1 MVGGGLKITPTERRR
16 MEGWMDGW
24 AYLVHVGSDEFH
36 RLVEGVSV
44 AGASVEDDGADG
56 DVGQDVRVVVDE
68 IQGVEHGFQP
78 LDALLLLDG
87 SAGEFQ
93 ATAAQSGPASRSSSA
108 AVVRQH
114 QVLVHGKQ
122 SAKDY
127 VARNADQVVG
137 VLALPLR
144 LMRLLL
150 RRVVLLESE
159 GQLAR
164 GGRHHHEKH
173 GGRQPQP
180 SPGATQQFLLHGWQ
194 RRRSCCPNVSTCP
207 VIRFNSRTHQPARPA
222 PKPLTFFFAPN

>member
-1 MVGGGLKITPTERRR
+1 MSLEQVSR
-16 MEGWMDGW
+16 MTAPM
-24 AYLVHVGSDEFH
+24 
-36 RLVEGVSV
+36 
-44 AGASVEDDGADG
+44 DG

-68 IQGVEHGFQP
+68 IQGVEHGFQS

-93 ATAAQSGPASRSSSA
+93 ATAAESGSRASSAA

-122 SAKDY
+122 SAKDN

-144 LMRLLL
+144 LLLL

-159 GQLAR
+159 GQLAG

-194 RRRSCCPNVSTCP
+194 RR
-207 VIRFNSRTHQPARPA
+207 
-222 PKPLTFFFAPN
+222 

>member
-1 MVGGGLKITPTERRR
+1 MVGAGAKNNAYGET
-16 MEGWMDGW
+16 DGW

-68 IQGVEHGFQP
+68 IQGVEHGFQS

-93 ATAAQSGPASRSSSA
+93 ATAAESGSRASRSSAAAA

-144 LMRLLL
+144 LLLL

-159 GQLAR
+159 GQLAG

-180 SPGATQQFLLHGWQ
+180 SPGATQQFLLHGWWQ
-194 RRRSCCPNVSTCP
+194 RRRSCSPDVSTCP
-207 VIRFNSRTHQPARPA
+207 VIRFNSLSQPARPA
-222 PKPLTFFFAPN
+222 PNH